1 MKISLSWLRDFID
14 LSQLP
19 EQGAAA
25 ELDVLLTNTGLEV
38 EGIEAHEKIPGGL
51 RGFVVGEVITC
62 EPFEVKEKILHATTV
77 DAGLGENLQIVCGAS
92 NVAAGQ
98 KVIVATPGTQLYDGD
113 GKALFTIERRKVYGQ
128 ISEGMICAEDE
139 IGLGNSHDGILVL
152 DTEVPNGTPA
162 ATFFQIQSDLVLEIG
177 LTPNRADAA
186 SHWGVARDIKAVS
199 GLPITLPT
207 IIAAKQSAQKF
218 PIQVEVQDAGCTR
231 FCGITIDG
239 VQVGPSPDWLQERL
253 SAIGLRPINNIVDIT
268 NFICHGLGQP
278 MHAYDWHAIKGG
290 KLIVK
295 TLNPG
300 TEFVTLDG
308 ITRKLS
314 AEEIMICDADGPIG
328 IAGVMGGQDSGI
340 QDGTTRVYLEVAHF
354 KPERIRKAS
363 QTHGLKT
370 DASFRFERGTDVEA
384 KLFALEYAVQLIQSI
399 AGGEVA
405 SDILDY
411 YPEKVA
417 RAEINVSFTRI
428 QNLMGVE
435 ISPARI
441 QEILKALDFELGA
454 ISAEG
459 CLALAP
465 AYRVDVTRE
474 ADVVEEILRIY
485 GLDNIPLSE
494 HLSAHFISEFPLID
508 AEKTQQTTAQSL
520 AAKGF
525 HEIITNSLTKG
536 DYHGWIS
543 NDLGFDSVEILNR
556 LSEDLGVMRQ
566 HMVFAG
572 LESLAHNINRRQ
584 KDLKLFEFGK
594 TYHKKGA
601 KYIEKRHLALYF
613 SGLNEGETWA
623 QTPQKSALHH
633 VYSTVVALMKQLGV
647 LEFETSP
654 IENSQI
660 YAYGLRVSV
669 QKKTCVEFGLI
680 NPDLAAKLD
689 VKQEVFLADMDWDY
703 WGKKE
708 KGNFVYQEIS
718 KFPEVRRDLS
728 LVIDRSIS
736 YNEIYKLS
744 SLTEKQIL
752 KNVAIFDVY
761 EGKNLGEGKKSYSV
775 SFTLQDETQTLTD
788 KVIDATMERLIA
800 RFEKELS
807 ALIRK

>member
-295 TLNPG
+295 TLTPG

-623 QTPQKSALHH
+623 QTPRKSALHH

>member
-508 AEKTQQTTAQSL
+508 VEKTQQTTAQSL

-654 IENSQI
+654 IENSQV

>member
-308 ITRKLS
+308 ITRKLGT
-314 AEEIMICDADGPIG
+314 EEIMICDADGPIG

-508 AEKTQQTTAQSL
+508 VEKTQQTTAQSL